1 MLLADALSRCPSRAS
16 GEIKLDMRVDYIAFS
31 KTWIAKL
38 KDTTR
43 EDPILGTVYQL
54 TQQGWPHQ
62 RRHTLRMARAYWDFR
77 DQLSTDEGLL
87 LMGPRIVIPS
97 CLCEEYL
104 QRLHQGHLSA
114 TKVQQNAHQ
123 HLYWPGLD
131 VDIADYTRRCQECI
145 CRSQPPKEP
154 LQAHEVPQEP
164 WERIAMDYF
173 YMNGRLYILICD
185 YFSKF
190 PFLFQV
196 KTTSFANLKDHLEE
210 LLSVE
215 GIPDEI
221 MSDNGPPFNG
231 KEFSSYLTGLG
242 IRHTTSSPNYPR
254 SNGFIEREI
263 QTVKRLMEK
272 ANSSGRSHQEALTRL
287 RAQPLG
293 DGLPSPS
300 EILHGRSLVT
310 RKASPVDLT
319 AVRQSL
325 IALQAKYTK
334 SHDKA
339 RRSKTQQ
346 TLVIGEEVYFL
357 SGQNEWQIGIV
368 TGTTDTGRSYNI
380 LTDEGT
386 SLRRNR
392 SHLKPRC
399 HDIPIISRTLPS
411 RTSTPSQSEITGKPL
426 PGTQHPPKVKY
437 SYNNKQNI
445 SFQDQYE
452 QHPPKVY
459 FPNNNVPKLV
469 IRRVGDTAYDSYIA
483 ETLYPLKSAIKLR
496 KQTRFAGDPVTSVKT
511 IPARRTRSHPPK
523 WTIEA
528 EDPDLLIP
536 LELSQSRADSDLN
549 QDLGGDLSVVS
560 PRESHQSEETLPT
573 VPLGQFQAHRSD
585 NTTTKCIAHSQHE
598 TPSQSEINSTITENI
613 VENIVTSQNAT
624 PSQREIFSETGT
636 GTSSN
641 EDITHSDGDTPEEH
655 LHQTGSQSNN
665 EETSESRES
674 ATPSQS
680 EIFSSYNNS
689 SNNNSDCETATSSPS
704 EITSEYDASSEPS
717 SREASNPSSPE
728 SGNLSVRTVYSPTP
742 EMAIIHRTMHDAIH
756 TVREQQGR
764 AVTRSLLNQQKAI
777 AASKLQCN
785 IQIKRTS
792 TPEHPP
798 MSNVPPRRARARSEK
813 ANGVTSG
820 SSEESD
826 SEPQT
831 SRMARFQALK
841 MQFETPT
848 KSEEESQSHRTF
860 KRQRLFRKTSS
871 QSATDCP
878 SKEYRTPGPS

>member
-1 MLLADALSRCPSRAS
+1 
-16 GEIKLDMRVDYIAFS
+16 
-31 KTWIAKL
+31 
-38 KDTTR
+38 
-43 EDPILGTVYQL
+43 
-54 TQQGWPHQ
+54 
-62 RRHTLRMARAYWDFR
+62 MARAYWDFR
-77 DQLSTDEGLL
+77 DQLSTDDGLL
-87 LMGPRIVIPS
+87 LMGPRIVILS
-97 CLCEEYL
+97 CLREEYL

-114 TKVQQNAHQ
+114 TKVQQNARQ

-131 VDIADYTRRCQECI
+131 ADIADYTRRCQECI
-145 CRSQPPKEP
+145 PRSQPPKEP

-210 LLSVE
+210 LFSVE

-254 SNGFIEREI
+254 SNGFIERQI
-263 QTVKRLMEK
+263 QTVKRLIEK
-272 ANSSGRSHQEALTRL
+272 ANSSGRSHQEALTGM

-319 AVRQSL
+319 AVHQSL

-339 RRSKTQQ
+339 KRAKNQRA
-346 TLVIGEEVYFL
+346 LVIGEEVYFL
-357 SGQNEWQIGIV
+357 SGKNEWQIGIV

-399 HDIPIISRTLPS
+399 HDIPIISCTLPS
-411 RTSTPSQSEITGKPL
+411 RTSTSSQSEITGNRLSGPK
-426 PGTQHPPKVKY
+426 HPPKVKY

-452 QHPPKVY
+452 QHPPKVKY
-459 FPNNNVPKLV
+459 FPNNSVPKLV
-469 IRRVGDTAYDSYIA
+469 IRQVGDTAYDSYIV
-483 ETLYPLKSAIKLR
+483 ETLYPLKSAIKPR
-496 KQTRFAGDPVTSVKT
+496 KQTRFAGDPVSSVKT

-536 LELSQSRADSDLN
+536 IELSQSRADNDLN
-549 QDLGGDLSVVS
+549 QDLRVDLSVVS

-573 VPLGQFQAHRSD
+573 VPLGQFQAQRSD
-585 NTTTKCIAHSQHE
+585 NTTTKSIAYFQTK

-613 VENIVTSQNAT
+613 VENIVTFQTNT

-636 GTSSN
+636 GTSSS
-641 EDITHSDGDTPEEH
+641 EDVTHSDGDTPEEH
-655 LHQTGSQSNN
+655 SHQMGTQSTNK
-665 EETSESRES
+665 ETSESS
-674 ATPSQS
+674 
-680 EIFSSYNNS
+680 
-689 SNNNSDCETATSSPS
+689 ETATSSQSEISSSYNNIFNNNSDFETYTSSQS
-704 EITSEYDASSEPS
+704 EITTEYDASSKPS
-717 SREASNPSSPE
+717 SREASRPSSPE

-756 TVREQQGR
+756 AVREQQGR

-777 AASKLQCN
+777 AANKLQCN

-798 MSNVPPRRARARSEK
+798 TSNVPPRRARARSEK

-826 SEPQT
+826 CEPQT

-841 MQFETPT
+841 KRFETPT
-848 KSEEESQSHRTF
+848 KSEEESPSHGTL
-860 KRQRLFRKTSS
+860 KRQRLFQENLLPKCHRLPVQRVSYS
-871 QSATDCP
+871 
-878 SKEYRTPGPS
+878 RTLPKIEWHSL

>member
-1 MLLADALSRCPSRAS
+1 
-16 GEIKLDMRVDYIAFS
+16 MRVNYIAFS

-62 RRHTLRMARAYWDFR
+62 RRHTPRMARAYWDFR

-97 CLCEEYL
+97 CLHEEYL

-114 TKVQQNAHQ
+114 TKVQQNAGQ

-131 VDIADYTRRCQECI
+131 ADIADYTRRCQECI
-145 CRSQPPKEP
+145 RRSQPPKEP

-164 WERIAMDYF
+164 WERITMDYF

-190 PFLFQV
+190 SFLFQV

-210 LLSVE
+210 LFSVE

-254 SNGFIEREI
+254 SNGFIERQI
-263 QTVKRLMEK
+263 QTVKRLIEK
-272 ANSSGRSHQEALTRL
+272 TNSSRRSHQEALTGL

-339 RRSKTQQ
+339 RRSKTQR

-357 SGQNEWQIGIV
+357 SGKNEWQIGIV
-368 TGTTDTGRSYNI
+368 TGTTDTGRSNNI

-399 HDIPIISRTLPS
+399 YNIPIISRTLPS
-411 RTSTPSQSEITGKPL
+411 RTATPSQSEITGKPL
-426 PGTQHPPKVKY
+426 PGTQHPPKVK
-437 SYNNKQNI
+437 
-445 SFQDQYE
+445 
-452 QHPPKVY
+452 Y

-511 IPARRTRSHPPK
+511 IPARKTRSHPPK
-523 WTIEA
+523 WTIKA

-624 PSQREIFSETGT
+624 PSQREIFSETGN
-636 GTSSN
+636 GTSSS
-641 EDITHSDGDTPEEH
+641 EDATHSDGDTPEEH

-674 ATPSQS
+674 ATPSQ
-680 EIFSSYNNS
+680 
-689 SNNNSDCETATSSPS
+689 S

-756 TVREQQGR
+756 AVREQQCR

-792 TPEHPP
+792 TPECPP

-813 ANGVTSG
+813 ANGVTSS

-841 MQFETPT
+841 MWFETPT
-848 KSEEESQSHRTF
+848 KSEEESQYHGTF

-878 SKEYRTPGPS
+878 SKEYRTPGPSRRLNGTASEGD